1 MGMGWGWGK
10 CFSGDW
16 YPTFIMDDDDD
27 DVLFFN
33 G

>member
-27 DVLFFN
+27 VLFFN